1 MGMLDSFQEWYQN
14 NSSGAWKRVMLVYA
28 TQAAYLLS
36 RAATADS
43 MEALR
48 YSNWT
53 GRRTML
59 ALKRVGMSLAN
70 AASISESVSHYSHYR
85 ALNEL
90 KKIREKQQERKKI
103 IENKRDAS
111 ANRYGEVE
119 LDGRTFRAYDE
130 RMQVVREAMILHYKG
145 ENIITRTVFDGMS
158 EGSRGGADEN
168 FTTQHVVFIDLAPQI
183 SMQTKKN
190 LVLTTV
196 QGRDYTRKELVS
208 GGDLVFSVS
217 GNIVSNIPDMYPEND
232 VKKLINIVEYG
243 GIVEVNNMIFDQF
256 NVNRLLIED
265 FRLERQ
271 DCKNVQPY
279 SMTCVAVEPDT
290 DVVVE
295 ADTIDLID
303 YKIKQNS
310 PDRIVRVAL
319 NTALNF
325 TGLDYSIADL
335 IGDII

>member
-1 MGMLDSFQEWYQN
+1 
-14 NSSGAWKRVMLVYA
+14 MLVYA
-28 TQAAYLLS
+28 TQAAYLLT

-43 MEALR
+43 MEAIR

-90 KKIREKQQERKKI
+90 KKIREKQTERKKI
-103 IENKRDAS
+103 IDNKRDAS
-111 ANRYGEVE
+111 VNRYGEVE

-130 RMQVVREAMILHYKG
+130 RGKIIREAMILHYKG
-145 ENIITRTVFDGMS
+145 ENMITRTVSGKPDNHNY
-158 EGSRGGADEN
+158 EEIEEN

-183 SMQTKKN
+183 SVQTKKN

>member
-1 MGMLDSFQEWYQN
+1 MGLLDSFQTWYQG
-14 NSSGAWKRVMLVYA
+14 NSRAWQRVTLVYA
-28 TQAAYLLS
+28 TQATYLLS
-36 RAATADS
+36 RAATADA
-43 MEALR
+43 MEAIR

-53 GRRTML
+53 GRRTVL
-59 ALKRVGMSLAN
+59 ALKRVGLSLAN
-70 AASISESVSHYSHYR
+70 AVSVSESVSHYTHYR

-90 KKIREKQQERKKI
+90 KKIREKQTERKKI
-103 IENKRDAS
+103 IDNKRDS
-111 ANRYGEVE
+111 SVNRYGEVT
-119 LDGRTFRAYDE
+119 LDGKTFRAYDE
-130 RMQVVREAMILHYKG
+130 QKRVVREALILHYKG
-145 ENIITRTVFDGMS
+145 ENDITRTVFNGIK
-158 EGSRGGADEN
+158 EGTVGEDSDN
-168 FTTQHVVFIDLAPQI
+168 FTTKHVVFIDLAPQI
-183 SMQTKKN
+183 SAQTKKN
-190 LVLTTV
+190 LILSTV

-217 GNIVSNIPDMYPEND
+217 GNVVSNIIDMYPEND
-232 VKKLINIVEYG
+232 VKKLINIAEYG
-243 GIVEVNNMIFDQF
+243 GIIEVNNMIFDQF
-256 NVNRLLIED
+256 NVNRLLIQD

-295 ADTIDLID
+295 SDTIDLID
-303 YKIKQNS
+303 YKIQQNS

-325 TGLDYSIADL
+325 SGLDYSIADL

>member
-1 MGMLDSFQEWYQN
+1 MGLLDSFQTWYQK
-14 NSSGAWKRVMLVYA
+14 NSEAWQRVTLVYA
-28 TQAAYLLS
+28 TQATYLLS
-36 RAATADS
+36 RAATADA
-43 MEALR
+43 MEAIR

-53 GRRTML
+53 GRRTVL
-59 ALKRVGMSLAN
+59 ALKRVGLSLAN
-70 AASISESVSHYSHYR
+70 AVSVSESVSHYTHYR

-90 KKIREKQQERKKI
+90 KKIREKQTERKKI
-103 IENKRDAS
+103 IDNKRDAS
-111 ANRYGEVE
+111 VNRYGEVE

-130 RMQVVREAMILHYKG
+130 RGKIIREAMILHYKG
-145 ENIITRTVFDGMS
+145 ENMITRTVSGKPDNHNY
-158 EGSRGGADEN
+158 EEIEEN

-183 SMQTKKN
+183 SVQTKKN
-190 LVLTTV
+190 LILSTV

-217 GNIVSNIPDMYPEND
+217 GNVVSNTIDMYPEND
-232 VKKLINIVEYG
+232 VKKLISIAEYG
-243 GIVEVNNMIFDQF
+243 GIIEVKNMIFDQF
-256 NVNRLLIED
+256 NVNRLLIQD

>member
-1 MGMLDSFQEWYQN
+1 MGLLDSFQTWYQG
-14 NSSGAWKRVMLVYA
+14 NSRAWQRVTLVYA
-28 TQAAYLLS
+28 TQATYLLS
-36 RAATADS
+36 RAATADA
-43 MEALR
+43 MEAIR

-53 GRRTML
+53 GRRTVL
-59 ALKRVGMSLAN
+59 ALKRVGLSLAN
-70 AASISESVSHYSHYR
+70 AVSVSESVSHYSHYR

-90 KKIREKQQERKKI
+90 KKIREKQTERKKI
-103 IENKRDAS
+103 IDNKRDARV
-111 ANRYGEVE
+111 NKYGEVE
-119 LDGRTFRAYDE
+119 LDGNKFYAYDE
-130 RMQVVREAMILHYKG
+130 RKQIVREAMILHYKG
-145 ENIITRTVFDGMS
+145 ENMITRTVFNGETEESD
-158 EGSRGGADEN
+158 

-183 SMQTKKN
+183 SVQTKKN
-190 LVLTTV
+190 LILTTV

-217 GNIVSNIPDMYPEND
+217 GNVVSNIIDMYPEND
-232 VKKLINIVEYG
+232 VKKLISIVEYG
-243 GIVEVNNMIFDQF
+243 GIIEVNNMIFDQF
-256 NVNRLLIED
+256 NVDRLLIQD

-271 DCKNVQPY
+271 DCKNIQPY

-295 ADTIDLID
+295 SDTIDLID
-303 YKIKQNS
+303 YKIQQNS

-319 NTALNF
+319 NTTLNY